1 MAKKKSK
8 RRLKVWVKVVLWCC
22 TLVIGAWILWWP
34 ISTLKDYWN
43 KGGDACGYR
52 TEGEE
57 AKSDALVSVSADSLM
72 QVKLAR
78 FVAQPTR
85 LDTSDIALSVWD
97 LSAQT
102 NVFQWHDQELMV
114 PASSLKLL
122 TAISAMKRLGTEHCY
137 KERVM
142 ITGDVSGGVLEG
154 DAIFQADDNP
164 MVESLDEYVAA
175 LKRAGIREIRG
186 RMVLNLMRPDTLRAH
201 HTASFWDIPYNR
213 TPILLKGAPRVV
225 QEMRM
230 MLRNAGIESPRPV
243 VEEGVRIYAAKKILL
258 DKTTKMRDII
268 APMLIHSSNI
278 KADALHYHILNYQ
291 NRYTASIGQREC
303 HVDVFLRE
311 NLGYD
316 TSRFTL
322 NDGSGLSPE
331 NMVSADFLLELL
343 KYAWNEPEIKD
354 VLINEALATPGHPT
368 RRGSLVSRMRSP
380 LYQDRIFC
388 KTGTLTSIGAS
399 SLCGYAHGRN
409 GHWYAFAIINRDSPV
424 EESRLYQ
431 DLLCKVL
438 VK

>member
-1 MAKKKSK
+1 MENMIYK
-8 RRLKVWVKVVLWCC
+8 
-22 TLVIGAWILWWP
+22 LV
-34 ISTLKDYWN
+34 
-43 KGGDACGYR
+43 
-52 TEGEE
+52 
-57 AKSDALVSVSADSLM
+57 
-72 QVKLAR
+72 
-78 FVAQPTR
+78 
-85 LDTSDIALSVWD
+85 
-97 LSAQT
+97 
-102 NVFQWHDQELMV
+102 
-114 PASSLKLL
+114 
-122 TAISAMKRLGTEHCY
+122 LGT
-137 KERVM
+137 
-142 ITGDVSGGVLEG
+142 IVSF
-154 DAIFQADDNP
+154 AIA
-164 MVESLDEYVAA
+164 
-175 LKRAGIREIRG
+175 
-186 RMVLNLMRPDTLRAH
+186 
-201 HTASFWDIPYNR
+201 
-213 TPILLKGAPRVV
+213 VV
-225 QEMRM
+225 
-230 MLRNAGIESPRPV
+230 
-243 VEEGVRIYAAKKILL
+243 
-258 DKTTKMRDII
+258 I

-291 NRYTASIGQREC
+291 NRYTGSIGQREC

-431 DLLCKVL
+431 DMLCKVL

>member
-57 AKSDALVSVSADSLM
+57 AKSDALVCVSADSLM

-102 NVFQWHDQELMV
+102 DVFQWHDQELMV

-137 KERVM
+137 RERVM

-230 MLRNAGIESPRPV
+230 KLRNVGIESPRPV

-258 DKTTKMRDII
+258 DKTTKMRDVI

-291 NRYTASIGQREC
+291 NRYTGSIGQREC

>member
-57 AKSDALVSVSADSLM
+57 AKSDALVCVSADSLM

-137 KERVM
+137 RERVM

-230 MLRNAGIESPRPV
+230 KLRNAGIESPRPV

-258 DKTTKMRDII
+258 DKTTKMRDVI

-291 NRYTASIGQREC
+291 NRYTGSIGQREC